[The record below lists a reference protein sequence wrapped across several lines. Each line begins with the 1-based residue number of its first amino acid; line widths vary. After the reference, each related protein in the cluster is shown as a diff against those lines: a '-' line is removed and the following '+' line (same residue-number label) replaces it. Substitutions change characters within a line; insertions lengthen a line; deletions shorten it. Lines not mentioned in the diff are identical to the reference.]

1 MTDAI
6 KLAKDRAMAKPPKHE
21 IVPADYFDGLIDAK
35 DIAYT
40 HPVFM
45 QCFLPTRHTEK
56 NRERWQADC
65 GRVSLVIRAGELANP
80 YKRNEFKK
88 CAVPAGPKA
97 RFIVAYVNDYI
108 QRHNTDRI
116 NLGDSLREAMDKLNI
131 PVGGANGKA
140 LTRETENFA
149 ASEVTLAG
157 WFDDEVRQLGG
168 RVAPRMRFWLEHDPR
183 QRTLWQSEMQVS
195 SEYFNAV
202 RDNDRLAPFLWPAMI
217 ALQHDTRAM
226 DIHAFL
232 TYRLRNGLAN
242 DVTIHAKALHALFG
256 QDVQDITH
264 FWPRFLQS
272 LKAAHKW
279 YPEARIEIKN
289 DCIVLKNS
297 PPLIQHRKIPR
308 LGKQ

>member
-1 MTDAI
+1 MTQE
-6 KLAKDRAMAKPPKHE
+6 KTVTTTPRKRE
-21 IVPADYFDGLIDAK
+21 IVPADYFDGLIDPK

-56 NRERWQADC
+56 NRDRWQTDC

-80 YKRNEFKK
+80 DKPNEFKK
-88 CAVPAGPKA
+88 CNVPAGPKA

-116 NLGDSLREAMDKLNI
+116 NLGDSLRDAMDKLNI
-131 PVGGANGKA
+131 PVGGANGDA
-140 LTRETENFA
+140 LKRETENFA
-149 ASEVTLAG
+149 ASEVTMAG
-157 WFDDEVRQLGG
+157 WFGNEVVQSGG
-168 RVAPRMRFWLEHDPR
+168 RVAPHMRFWLEQDPR
-183 QRTLWQSEMQVS
+183 QRTLWQSEMRVS
-195 SEYFNAV
+195 PDYFDAV
-202 RDNDRLAPFLWPAMI
+202 RNHDRLAPSLWPAMVG
-217 ALQHDTRAM
+217 LQHDTRAM

-232 TYRLRNGLAN
+232 TYRLRNGLTR
-242 DVTIHAKALHALFG
+242 DVALHAKVLHALFG

-279 YPEARIEIKN
+279 YPQARIEIKN
-289 DCIVLKNS
+289 DCILLKNS
-297 PPLIQHRKIPR
+297 PPLIPYRKIPR
-308 LGKQ
+308 LDKK